1 MTQAM
6 ILTVAPNGA
15 YKQKQDHRALPV
27 TPSEVVEAAREAV
40 LAGATM
46 IHTHARDE
54 QGRHSLDPRLNQ
66 QIRDMLKTEVG
77 DDIAVQLTT
86 EAAGIYQPPAQMAMV
101 REVQPEAVSVAV
113 RELLPED
120 KDTHGAQGF
129 FHWLATQEIVC
140 QYILYSAEDVQRY
153 HRLKAAGVI
162 PSVPHHLLFVLG
174 RYHAQQQSS
183 PDDLLPFLAA
193 HRDDTPWMV
202 CAFGADEHRC
212 ARLAMQKGGDVRVG
226 FENNLYDQHGELA
239 ADNSVLIRQ
248 VAAEADAQNRRIMTA
263 AQWREQFAF

>member
-1 MTQAM
+1 MTQKM

-15 YKQKQDHRALPV
+15 YKQKKDHQALPV
-27 TPSEVVEAAREAV
+27 TPREVVDAARQAV
-40 LAGATM
+40 TAGATM

-54 QGRHSLDPRLNQ
+54 QGRHSLDTGLNQ
-66 QIRDMLKTEVG
+66 QIWDMLKAEVG
-77 DDIAVQLTT
+77 DDIVVQLTT

-101 REVQPEAVSVAV
+101 REVQPEAVSVAL
-113 RELLPED
+113 RELLPEGQD
-120 KDTHGAQGF
+120 VNDAQGF
-129 FHWLATQEIVC
+129 FHWLAEQQIVC

-153 HRLKAAGVI
+153 HQLKASGVI

-193 HRDDTPWMV
+193 HHDETPWMV

-226 FENNLYDQHGELA
+226 FENNLYDLEGDIA
-239 ADNSVLIRQ
+239 ADNAVLIRQ
-248 VAAEADAQNRRIMTA
+248 VATEAAAQKRIIMSA
-263 AQWREQFAF
+263 AQWRRDFAF